1 MKPTIQRLFNPATRL
16 LAIVAAAGFL
26 LEIFA
31 AISFVTKEWGKP
43 TVWAGL
49 VFLVPLTGLALW
61 LKFFWESGGLTA
73 ANDAPDDTLEA
84 VAEVDVEL
92 PAANEADPRKSVV
105 FLPYSESVFT
115 DGAGK
120 KWRQIF
126 GAEEAKAL
134 VTSFNSLWGKAAR
147 LFGPVPIFAGHPDVD
162 PEAYKQHG
170 RLGEI
175 VALNEAD
182 GGVSMEVEW
191 TDEGVAHNA
200 LPADQRRRKPSPVW
214 RCRKKG
220 DAIHPYHLLSVGLT
234 NTPNIK
240 DVPAWNEAA
249 PVDGAADGTA
259 DGAQAGGT
267 PNPSDD
273 ATASNENIV
282 AALRTVLEGAGIV
295 QASDSDDTLLSALGN
310 FLSSIQYARREAAE
324 QKARL
329 DALRQTLGAAN
340 EVTAAAEARA
350 TTAQAL
356 ADKTTE
362 AVTAA
367 NAREEALREALV
379 ASAVTGGA
387 IAEADRPAW
396 LQRLAEDVTA
406 INALPAKG
414 AALNVAPLGGLSRQR
429 PTVTAAN
436 EARQRKDE
444 REKLLAAHQKEKGC
458 DRLTAWNAL
467 ALQRPELFDTKPK
480 APEETEA

>member
-1 MKPTIQRLFNPATRL
+1 M
-16 LAIVAAAGFL
+16 
-26 LEIFA
+26 
-31 AISFVTKEWGKP
+31 
-43 TVWAGL
+43 
-49 VFLVPLTGLALW
+49 
-61 LKFFWESGGLTA
+61 
-73 ANDAPDDTLEA
+73 
-84 VAEVDVEL
+84 
-92 PAANEADPRKSVV
+92 
-105 FLPYSESVFT
+105 
-115 DGAGK
+115 
-120 KWRQIF
+120 
-126 GAEEAKAL
+126 
-134 VTSFNSLWGKAAR
+134 
-147 LFGPVPIFAGHPDVD
+147 
-162 PEAYKQHG
+162 
-170 RLGEI
+170 
-175 VALNEAD
+175 ALNEAD

-267 PNPSDD
+267 PTPSDD

-340 EVTAAAEARA
+340 EATAAAEARA

-429 PTVTAAN
+429 LTVTAAN
-436 EARQRKDE
+436 EARQRQDE